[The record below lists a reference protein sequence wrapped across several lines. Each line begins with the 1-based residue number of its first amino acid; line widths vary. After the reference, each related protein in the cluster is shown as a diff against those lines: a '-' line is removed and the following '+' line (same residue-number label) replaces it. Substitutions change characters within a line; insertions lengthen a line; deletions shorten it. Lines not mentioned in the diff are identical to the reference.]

1 MNERALVLT
10 EYDRLECQV
19 QQSIAI
25 CNGDAVQALR
35 VSLVANA
42 FLEAQIE
49 ELQVQVSAGYARG
62 RIQRPKADKGV

>member
-1 MNERALVLT
+1 MVERALVLT

-19 QQSIAI
+19 QQCIDL

-42 FLEAQIE
+42 FLESQME
-49 ELQVQVSAGYARG
+49 ELKSQVSKGYTR
-62 RIQRPKADKGV
+62 KK

>member
-10 EYDRLECQV
+10 EYDRLECQA

-35 VSLVANA
+35 ASLVANA

-49 ELQVQVSAGYARG
+49 ELKTQVSKGFAR
-62 RIQRPKADKGV
+62 RKTRKPEV